1 MTVARVAAL
10 AALVIAVVVVAVLL
24 LSDDGGKEYKVQL
37 INAGQLVNGDDV
49 QIGGRRVGSI
59 EDISLTDH
67 NLAQL
72 KIKVD
77 SDFAPLHKGTT
88 AVVRATSL
96 SGVANRY
103 LALSPGANNAPKLAD
118 GATLPTDTTTSIVDL
133 DEIFNTLNKPT
144 REGLQNVI
152 QGSAT
157 QYDHKGPQANRAA
170 EFFNPALSTTSA
182 LINEVL
188 SDQRTFTSFVVD
200 ASDLVSNV
208 AERRGDLSALVGNT
222 NATAGAIAAENQA
235 LAQAIGLLPA
245 TLRKGDTTFVNL
257 RATLGDLDQLVNASK
272 PVAPKLAP
280 FFKTLRPL
288 LSEARPTVRDLSALI
303 RTAGPDNDLIDIL
316 HKTPSLAQQF
326 GVTSDLTIKALQ
338 KSQPVVTYI
347 RPFAPELIGW
357 IRDFGQGASAYD
369 ANGHYA
375 RIQPIFNAFSVTEN
389 PAGGGQVLAPNAPS
403 QRGNFT
409 QTHQLRRCPGA
420 ASQPP
425 EDKSAPFTDD
435 GRLLPDCDPNQVPP
449 GP

>member
-1 MTVARVAAL
+1 
-10 AALVIAVVVVAVLL
+10 
-24 LSDDGGKEYKVQL
+24 
-37 INAGQLVNGDDV
+37 
-49 QIGGRRVGSI
+49 
-59 EDISLTDH
+59 
-67 NLAQL
+67 
-72 KIKVD
+72 
-77 SDFAPLHKGTT
+77 
-88 AVVRATSL
+88 
-96 SGVANRY
+96 
-103 LALSPGANNAPKLAD
+103 
-118 GATLPTDTTTSIVDL
+118 
-133 DEIFNTLNKPT
+133 
-144 REGLQNVI
+144 
-152 QGSAT
+152 
-157 QYDHKGPQANRAA
+157 
-170 EFFNPALSTTSA
+170 
-182 LINEVL
+182 
-188 SDQRTFTSFVVD
+188 
-200 ASDLVSNV
+200 
-208 AERRGDLSALVGNT
+208 
-222 NATAGAIAAENQA
+222 
-235 LAQAIGLLPA
+235 
-245 TLRKGDTTFVNL
+245 LRKGNTTFVNL

-288 LSEARPTVRDLSALI
+288 LREARPTVRDLSALI

-375 RIQPIFNAFSVTEN
+375 RIQPIFNAFSATIN
-389 PAGGGQVLAPNAPS
+389 PGELVPIPPS

-409 QTHQLRRCPGA
+409 QTKQLRRCPGA
-420 ASQPP
+420 SSQPP

>member
-59 EDISLTDH
+59 EDISLTSH

-77 SDFAPLHKGTT
+77 SDFAPLHKGTK

-96 SGVANRY
+96 SGIANRY

-157 QYDHKGPQANRAA
+157 QYDHKGPQDNRAA

-188 SDQRTFTSFVVD
+188 SDQRTFTSFVGD

-235 LAQAIGLLPA
+235 LAQAIGLLPV

-257 RATLGDLDQLVNASK
+257 RATLGDLDQLVNASN

-288 LSEARPTVRDLSALI
+288 LREARPTVRDLSALI

-326 GVTSDLTIKALQ
+326 GVTSDLTNKALQ

-375 RIQPIFNAFSVTEN
+375 RIAPQFNAFSFNDTPVGPQLTPVPPDQRLSL
-389 PAGGGQVLAPNAPS
+389 PAQQFFPAP
-403 QRGNFT
+403 
-409 QTHQLRRCPGA
+409 RRCPGT

-425 EDKSAPFTDD
+425 PDGSAPWRDTS
-435 GRLLPDCDPNQVPP
+435 GTLDCDPTVELP

>member
-24 LSDDGGKEYKVQL
+24 LSRDGGKEYKVQL

-59 EDISLTDH
+59 EDISLTSH

-77 SDFAPLHKGTT
+77 SDFAPLHEGTK

-96 SGVANRY
+96 SGIANRY
-103 LALSPGANNAPKLAD
+103 LALSPGPNNAPKLAD

-133 DEIFNTLNKPT
+133 DQIFNTLNAPT
-144 REGLQNVI
+144 RAGLQNVI
-152 QGSAT
+152 RGSAT

-182 LINEVL
+182 LINQVL
-188 SDQRTFTSFVVD
+188 ADQRTFTNFVVD

-208 AERRGDLSALVGNT
+208 AERRGDLSALVGNA

-245 TLRKGDTTFVNL
+245 TLRKGNTTFVNL

-288 LSEARPTVRDLSALI
+288 LREARPTVRDLSALI

-326 GVTSDLTIKALQ
+326 GVSSNLTIKTLQ
-338 KSQPVVTYI
+338 KAQPVVTYI
-347 RPFAPELIGW
+347 RPFAPEFIGW
-357 IRDFGQGASAYD
+357 LRDFGQGASAYD

-375 RIQPIFNAFSVTEN
+375 RIQPIFNAFSATIN
-389 PAGGGQVLAPNAPS
+389 PGTLVPIPPS

-409 QTHQLRRCPGA
+409 QTNQMRRCPGA
-420 ASQPP
+420 SSQPP
-425 EDKSAPFTDD
+425 EDRSAPFTDD